1 MKYKRSGALNK
12 HAICKMSSLWHVT
25 GL

>member
-1 MKYKRSGALNK
+1 MKFKRSGALNK
-12 HAICKMSSLWHVT
+12 HAICKMSSLWHVI